1 MSYLKSIARYIS
13 RRSWWWL
20 LALPPLALRVALS
33 LHPEWFWYDESFS
46 VLVARLP
53 WAGLWDAT
61 VHDVHPPLYY
71 AVLKIWLWLTGHLVP
86 WVALE
91 VQARSLSLLLSLIAL
106 WLYGKVLDRLDYPN
120 KRLPMLLALYTS
132 GLIYFAAEARMYAL
146 MEVLILGA
154 VLALW
159 RPEPQLTLA
168 AVLIAALCWTHNAGL
183 YYAVSIAAATL
194 LRNRSWG
201 TLWGIVL
208 VGMGAFVLWI
218 PWIPAMLTQVSNTQQ
233 AYWIGTP
240 TLMNAAYVVF
250 RIVFYARLHPAVWP
264 LVVLLSG
271 GLTIWGS
278 VVTARERAYVLPL
291 AYGPVILGFLSS
303 AILGTGAIIPR
314 ILAPGLFFAVIVWAE
329 LLRREDVGR
338 VLRPVVAVALI
349 VGFAPFIFPFGKGAA
364 NYEFLAAMTQA
375 QPGDITYAGS
385 TGALPMEIYS
395 PVPFYIAPLANH
407 IGEGLTRET
416 QAALGLRRV
425 WLEDLD
431 SWERCWLID
440 NETILTS
447 DEEINYMR
455 SLIARY
461 NGELVA
467 TMVDGASMEGK
478 LWLLKNE

>member
-1 MSYLKSIARYIS
+1 LRFLKNIGDTTS
-13 RRSWWWL
+13 RRWWWWL
-20 LALPPLALRVALS
+20 LASPPLLLRVALC
-33 LHPEWFWYDESFS
+33 LKPEWFWYDESFS

-53 WAGLWDAT
+53 WAGLWEAT

-71 AVLKIWLWLTGHLVP
+71 AVLKVWLAITGRVVP

-91 VQARSLSLLLSLIAL
+91 VQARSLSLLLSLLAL
-106 WLYGKVLDRLDYPN
+106 WLYGRVLDRIGYP
-120 KRLPMLLALYTS
+120 KRFPMLLALYTS

-154 VLALW
+154 ILALW

-183 YYAVSIAAATL
+183 YYAVSIAAATW
-194 LRNRSWG
+194 LRDRSWL
-201 TLWGIVL
+201 TAWGMVIV
-208 VGMGAFVLWI
+208 GAGAFVLWL
-218 PWIPAMLTQVSNTQQ
+218 PWVPAMLTQVSSTQE

-240 TLMNAAYVVF
+240 TIMNAAYVIF
-250 RIVFYARLHPAVWP
+250 RIIFYARLHPAVWP

-278 VVTARERAYVLPL
+278 ILALRERAYVLPL
-291 AYGPVILGFLSS
+291 AYGPVVLGFLSS

-338 VLRPVVAVALI
+338 VLRPVVAVALV
-349 VGFAPFIFPFGKGAA
+349 VGFAPFVYPFGKGAA

-375 QPGDITYAGS
+375 RDGDITYAGS

-395 PVPFYIAPLANH
+395 PVPFYIAPLSNQ
-407 IGEGLTRET
+407 IGEGLTQET
-416 QAALGLRRV
+416 QAALGLRRT
-425 WLEDLD
+425 WLEELED
-431 SWERCWLID
+431 WERCWLID

-461 NGELVA
+461 DGELVA

-478 LWLLKNE
+478 LWLLTRD